1 MTCRGV
7 VQPDIPP
14 DYPWAIVRPAQS
26 AIRPSSLPDGTPRR
40 QGVPDITIPQLVQCL
55 FVRSRTRGSWDPGA
69 KGLLPVHGPGSGGQR
84 FLRYGVSQRSDLPG
98 YPDAKFGPGRA

>member
-1 MTCRGV
+1 MTCLVV

-14 DYPWAIVRPAQS
+14 DYPSPILRPAQS
-26 AIRPSSLPDGTPRR
+26 AIRPSSLPNGTPSR
-40 QGVPDITIPQLVQCL
+40 QGVPDITISQLVQCR
-55 FVRSRTRGSWDPGA
+55 FVRSSTRGSWDPSA
-69 KGLLPVHGPGSGGQR
+69 KGLLPVHGPRGGGER